1 MRCEKKTEKI
11 PIGATNRNLSP
22 KSFKKLQYLHE
33 QNQEITCMMVDESEQ
48 HQMW

>member
-1 MRCEKKTEKI
+1 MRKKDWKI
-11 PIGATNRNLSP
+11 PIRATNRNLNP
-22 KSFKKLQYLHE
+22 KSFKKQQYLHE